1 MESGSR
7 GEDRATTRAA
17 PTGVF
22 RVGGQADAPA
32 ALEAVSKP
40 LDLRLPGVKPLVLAG
55 FTAGRGGL
63 KPRPAKDEVL
73 QWLLVRCLWFLLA
86 LGLGVGTTAG
96 AQASQNSCLDCHSQ
110 LPPPLQVK
118 PEEYSQS
125 IHGEKGLTCVSCHGG
140 DASSSDMARAMS
152 VAAGFRGQ
160 LRRGQI
166 PQLCASC
173 HANATYMRGF
183 DPSLPTDQYSKYL
196 TSVHGHL
203 LAKGDTNVAVCTDC
217 HGVHDIRPPSDPRSS
232 VYPLNV
238 PGTCARCH
246 ANAETMKA
254 YKIPTDQ
261 YASYTASVHYEDLV
275 KNGDLSAPTCVTCH
289 GAHGATPPG
298 VSSVV
303 NVCSTCHVFQAQLF
317 GKSPHGPAFAAAGL
331 PGCVTCHSN
340 HRIVQPSDA
349 FIGTGQGAVCRNCH
363 SSGDA
368 GYAAAGQIHA
378 SLTRLQAAIDRS
390 SALLARAESSG
401 MEVDPA
407 KLELSEASDDLTKA
421 RVAVHDFSVPAV
433 ERETQAGMAVAQKTY
448 AAGVA
453 ALAERD
459 YRRKGLGISL
469 AVIVLVIVGLS
480 LLIKSLEAG
489 NSQEAKK

>member
-1 MESGSR
+1 ME
-7 GEDRATTRAA
+7 A
-17 PTGVF
+17 
-22 RVGGQADAPA
+22 RVDSTQITDAWWRAPA
-32 ALEAVSKP
+32 AL
-40 LDLRLPGVKPLVLAG
+40 AG
-55 FTAGRGGL
+55 YL
-63 KPRPAKDEVL
+63 
-73 QWLLVRCLWFLLA
+73 FLLA
-86 LGLGVGTTAG
+86 LVLGMAAPTTAR
-96 AQASQNSCLDCHSQ
+96 AQAAKNSCLDCHSQ

-118 PEEYSQS
+118 PEEYNQS
-125 IHGEKGLTCVSCHGG
+125 IHAEKGLTCVSCHGG
-140 DASSSDMARAMS
+140 DATKADMTAAMS
-152 VAAGFRGQ
+152 AAAGFRGHVN
-160 LRRGQI
+160 RTGI
-166 PQLCASC
+166 PKLCASC

-217 HGVHDIRPPSDPRSS
+217 HGVHDVRSPSDPRSS

-317 GKSPHGPAFAAAGL
+317 DKSPHARAFLAAGL

-340 HRIVQPSDA
+340 HRILQPTDA
-349 FIGTGQGAVCRNCH
+349 FLGTGKGSVCVNCH
-363 SSGDA
+363 APGDP
-368 GYAAAGQIHA
+368 GYTAAAQIHS
-378 SLTRLQAAIDRS
+378 SLTALQASIDRS
-390 SALLARAESSG
+390 SAILARAGSSG
-401 MEVDPA
+401 MEVGPA
-407 KLELSEASDDLTKA
+407 ELELSGARDDLTKA
-421 RVAVHDFSVPAV
+421 RVGVHNFSAPAV
-433 ERETQAGMAVAQKTY
+433 EKETQAGMGVAQKTY
-448 AAGVA
+448 QAGVA

-469 AVIVLVIVGLS
+469 GVIVLVVVSLW
-480 LLIKSLEAG
+480 LLIRSIESRNSLEA
-489 NSQEAKK
+489 KK